1 MKYLLFLFVAITSLS
16 SAQENSVKQFLWLE
30 GNWKLDG
37 KEEYEKW
44 QLVNDST
51 IGGISY
57 HYAQEEHDKDETDI
71 YFDES
76 IRLIVRGANYFYI
89 PKPHGESNGKEVEFK
104 ITSFSQKA
112 LRAENL
118 AHDFPQRIA
127 YELKNADHLHA
138 YIEGKTKGKK
148 RRTDFN
154 FTKAK

>member
-57 HYAQEEHDKDETDI
+57 HYAQEEHDKDETDV

-76 IRLIVRGANYFYI
+76 IRLFVRDTKYFYV
-89 PKPHGESNGKEVEFK
+89 PKVRDDEEVEFK
-104 ITSFSQKA
+104 ITSFTQKSFK
-112 LRAENL
+112 AENP
-118 AHDFPQRIA
+118 AYDFRQRIV
-127 YELKNADHLHA
+127 Y
-138 YIEGKTKGKK
+138 
-148 RRTDFN
+148 
-154 FTKAK
+154 